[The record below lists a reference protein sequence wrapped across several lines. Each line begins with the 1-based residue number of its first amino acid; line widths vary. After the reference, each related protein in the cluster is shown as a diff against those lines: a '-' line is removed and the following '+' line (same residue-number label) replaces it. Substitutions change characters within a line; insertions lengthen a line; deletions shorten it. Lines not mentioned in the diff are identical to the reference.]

1 MQKKKKK
8 QQQQN
13 KAAVSCQ
20 QQIKNKQ
27 KKKVMHVCWGRRER
41 ERETQRGERW
51 HSPGIALLIGGTHI
65 HTHIQQ
71 RWSRLQQQQ
80 QRYKTH
86 YDDCGPPQWSS
97 SEANKKRKA
106 NAVTHMCSHTHTQ
119 EKKKNKKK
127 KTRNTQARR
136 RIQLTVSCNAP
147 ATSSWNDLFFF
158 PRLLLFFFS
167 SSPFVIRG
175 YQMQERELC

>member
-1 MQKKKKK
+1 MQKEKKK

-41 ERETQRGERW
+41 ERDAERRKMAFTGHRLAHW
-51 HSPGIALLIGGTHI
+51 RHTHT

-119 EKKKNKKK
+119 EKKKQEK

-136 RIQLTVSCNAP
+136 RIQRTVSCNAP

-167 SSPFVIRG
+167 SSPFVIKG